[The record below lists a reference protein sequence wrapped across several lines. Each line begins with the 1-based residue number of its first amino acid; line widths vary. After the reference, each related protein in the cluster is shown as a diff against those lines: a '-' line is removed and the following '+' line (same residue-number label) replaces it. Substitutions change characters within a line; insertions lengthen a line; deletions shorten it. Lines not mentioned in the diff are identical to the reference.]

1 MSLKTISVLSFL
13 VAVAAMLG
21 LIYPPLLSGHRPGE
35 FGNVRGQSNLF
46 GTGPVSIGLQIAG
59 LLLVLWARIT
69 FKSRSF
75 HLAAN
80 PTEGGL
86 VTTGPYHYIRNPIYA
101 GAMLVIWTGVAVHAS
116 LMTGALG
123 VVFTAGML
131 GRVFCEERL
140 VRAMYPEYEEYARKT
155 SRLVPMVW

>member
-101 GAMLVIWTGVAVHAS
+101 AVLLFMLTGVVANWS
-116 LMTGALG
+116 LVSGLIG
-123 VVFTAGML
+123 VLAIAATL
-131 GRVFCEERL
+131 IRVYCEEQLILPR
-140 VRAMYPEYEEYARKT
+140 YPE
-155 SRLVPMVW
+155 